1 MRQADVEFSVRTDL
15 ALEERERIRGSESGI
30 PGIRVQER
38 EKKEGKIRVT
48 EVAVCDERGA
58 AAMGKPV
65 GLYLTLEAP
74 SLAKKDED
82 YHRDVSEELAE
93 LLRKLFEE
101 HGLDRDRMGRPVRTL
116 VVGLGNPEATPD
128 SLGPKV
134 LEHLQATRHLELEY
148 GVDFCRK
155 HGYPVLSG
163 ITPGVMAQTGMET
176 AEIVRGI
183 VQETEPDAVIVVD
196 ALAAR
201 SAGRLGITVQL
212 SDTGIQ
218 PGSGVG
224 NHRSGLTEETL
235 GIPVFAIGIPMVVG
249 AAAIVYDTV
258 GAMTEVLRE
267 QIEDGIRK
275 TENPEH
281 LQVEEVYELV
291 RELLK
296 PDLGPM
302 YVTPHDIDERVDFL
316 SFTISEALHGAL
328 FEER

>member
-101 HGLDRDRMGRPVRTL
+101 HGLDSNRMGRSVRTL

-134 LEHLQATRHLELEY
+134 LEHLQATRHLELEH
-148 GVDFCRK
+148 GGDFA
-155 HGYPVLSG
+155 GS
-163 ITPGVMAQTGMET
+163 TDT
-176 AEIVRGI
+176 
-183 VQETEPDAVIVVD
+183 
-196 ALAAR
+196 R
-201 SAGRLGITVQL
+201 S
-212 SDTGIQ
+212 
-218 PGSGVG
+218 
-224 NHRSGLTEETL
+224 
-235 GIPVFAIGIPMVVG
+235 
-249 AAAIVYDTV
+249 
-258 GAMTEVLRE
+258 
-267 QIEDGIRK
+267 
-275 TENPEH
+275 
-281 LQVEEVYELV
+281 
-291 RELLK
+291 
-296 PDLGPM
+296 
-302 YVTPHDIDERVDFL
+302 
-316 SFTISEALHGAL
+316 
-328 FEER
+328 